1 MSDWPLEL
9 RRRFDTW
16 AAERR
21 VQTSLL
27 ERWRA
32 LAAADAEPLLEIAES
47 LRLSENQVRDF
58 FEWTEEI
65 ALRDGVAF
73 GDVWRMEPLRAAR
86 SLDAGRNETIASVR
100 EALRRLRFPQLVA
113 VEQRLVNC
121 VRALGLPP
129 SVRLVLPPN
138 LRDSEIRL
146 EIRAADA
153 GALRAAVD
161 SLRDAMQ
168 RREFAELFAL
178 LSEAP

>member
-1 MSDWPLEL
+1 
-9 RRRFDTW
+9 
-16 AAERR
+16 
-21 VQTSLL
+21 
-27 ERWRA
+27 
-32 LAAADAEPLLEIAES
+32 
-47 LRLSENQVRDF
+47 
-58 FEWTEEI
+58 
-65 ALRDGVAF
+65 
-73 GDVWRMEPLRAAR
+73 MEPVRAAR
-86 SLDAGRNETIASVR
+86 SLDVGRNESIVAVR
-100 EALRRLRFPQLVA
+100 DALRRLRFPQLVA
-113 VEQRLVNC
+113 VEQQLSAC

-129 SVRLVLPPN
+129 SIRLVLPPN